1 MTDQTVSRNVRWAEL
16 TDETVSRKVGVDRVD

>member
-16 TDETVSRKVGVDRVD
+16 IDLTVSRKVEEGRVD